1 MLRPRLTS
9 VKEQS
14 ANAPKSDSP
23 GPGAVDAGPYSPI
36 HPIGPTTVGPSGRW
50 SDHEALEKGD
60 AVQASPVLA
69 AQRAAAVIAMTQ
81 AQREA
86 RKVISE
92 PTTAATPT
100 QRAGRYL

>member
-1 MLRPRLTS
+1 MDQQQFDHVADEVS
-9 VKEQS
+9 QE
-14 ANAPKSDSP
+14 
-23 GPGAVDAGPYSPI
+23 
-36 HPIGPTTVGPSGRW
+36 PSI
-50 SDHEALEKGD
+50 KGGT
-60 AVQASPVLA
+60 VQASPVLA
-69 AQRAAAVIAMTQ
+69 AQRAADVIALAQ